1 MYKMLVAVFIAVVF
15 KLLFFR
21 LSEVINIDILAI
33 AVVIL
38 VLWEGNIKINKL
50 LNSKINWI
58 DKPRKRL
65 LWQALAFTLFTSI
78 TLFLLMYT
86 MHRIKTGDGRLL
98 NPKMQEI
105 FLPALFLAI
114 AIITLYISYQF
125 FMAWKESLLEVEKY
139 KAESSNAQLQNLR
152 NQVNP
157 HFLFNNLSV
166 LSSLV
171 YQNQDKAVEFI
182 QELSKVYRYVLDN
195 KNIELTSL
203 PEEFEFLEHYF
214 YLLKIRFGDNI
225 SFETKIDTACNNKL
239 LPPMCLQ
246 TLAENT
252 FQHNEISSNKPLKVQ
267 IYTEENCL
275 IMENPIQ
282 LRSDSPTSSKMG
294 LKNIAIRYQF
304 FTSRK
309 MEVIEKNQTFKVI
322 LPLID

>member
-1 MYKMLVAVFIAVVF
+1 MLGAVFVAVLF

-33 AVVIL
+33 SLVII
-38 VLWEGNIKINKL
+38 VLWEGNIKINKV
-50 LNSKINWI
+50 LNSKFNWI
-58 DKPRKRL
+58 DKPKKRL
-65 LWQALAFTLFTSI
+65 VLQAIAFTLFTSI
-78 TLFLLMYT
+78 TLFMLMYT
-86 MHRIKTGDGRLL
+86 IHRIKTGDGRLI

-105 FLPALFLAI
+105 FLPALFLAV
-114 AIITLYISYQF
+114 AIVTLNISYQF
-125 FMAWKESLLEVEKY
+125 FGAWKESLLEVEKY

-152 NQVNP
+152 SQVNP

-171 YQNQDKAVEFI
+171 YQNQEKAVEFI

-203 PEEFEFLEHYF
+203 QEELEFLGHYF

-225 SFETKIDTACNNKL
+225 YFETKIDHACKSKL

-246 TLAENT
+246 TLVENT
-252 FQHNEISSNKPLKVQ
+252 FQHNEISTNKPLRVQ
-267 IYTEENCL
+267 IYTDGNNL

-282 LRSDSPTSSKMG
+282 LRSDNPPSSKMG
-294 LKNIAIRYQF
+294 LKNIATRYQF

-309 MEVIEKNQTFKVI
+309 LEIVQENQTFKVI